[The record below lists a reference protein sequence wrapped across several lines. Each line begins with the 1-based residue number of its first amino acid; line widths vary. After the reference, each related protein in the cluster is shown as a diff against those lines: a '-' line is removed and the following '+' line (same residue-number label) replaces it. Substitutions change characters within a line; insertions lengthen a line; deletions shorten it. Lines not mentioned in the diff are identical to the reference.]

1 MTMRISRQHREQLLL
16 LAETAAPNEC
26 CGLLFGSNGQ
36 LETITTTRNV
46 SQAPATHFEIDPGA
60 LIAAE
65 RHARGG
71 GAELLGYFHS
81 HPDGECRPSHTDAQM
96 AAADGRIW
104 IIIAGSQVSAWRA
117 AANGTVFGR
126 FDPVELDTQG

>member
-1 MTMRISRQHREQLLL
+1 MTLRISRQHREQLLL

-26 CGLLFGSNGQ
+26 CGLLFGSNER
-36 LETITTTRNV
+36 LEVIAPTRNV
-46 SQAPATHFEIDPGA
+46 SETPSTHFEIDPRA

-65 RHARGG
+65 RRARGG

-81 HPDGECRPSHTDAQM
+81 HPNGECRPSQTDAQM

-104 IIIAGSQVSAWRA
+104 LIIAGSQIAAWRA

>member
-1 MTMRISRQHREQLLL
+1 MTLRISRQQLEQLLL
-16 LAETAAPNEC
+16 LAKTAAPNEC

-36 LETITTTRNV
+36 LEAIVPTGNV
-46 SQAPATHFEIDPGA
+46 SVAPATHFEIDPSA

-65 RHARGG
+65 RQARNG

-81 HPDGECRPSHTDAQM
+81 HPDGECRPSETDAEM

-104 IIIAGSQVSAWRA
+104 MIVAGTQVSAWRA
-117 AANGTVFGR
+117 TANGTVFGR
-126 FDPVELDTQG
+126 FDSVELDTQG